1 MDMNVFVYAASTSA
15 EGTHLIRDVRQAA
28 PKAGLEIFRTY
39 QSLSERLLKPKNTL
53 SVAILFAPTKEELL
67 ALVPLRESFRET
79 KVLLILQDQDRET
92 ISLAHRLF
100 PTYLSYT
107 ENNYSR
113 TLSVLQNLLDS
124 HQNRS
129 GLEGMGA

>member
-1 MDMNVFVYAASTSA
+1 M
-15 EGTHLIRDVRQAA
+15 
-28 PKAGLEIFRTY
+28 
-39 QSLSERLLKPKNTL
+39 
-53 SVAILFAPTKEELL
+53 
-67 ALVPLRESFRET
+67 ET
-79 KVLLILQDQDRET
+79 KILLILEVQDKET

-100 PTYLSYT
+100 PTYVSYT

-113 TLSVLQNLLDS
+113 TLSVLQNLMDS

>member
-1 MDMNVFVYAASTSA
+1 MNVFVYAASTSA
-15 EGTHLIRDVRQAA
+15 KGSHLIRDVRHAA

-39 QSLSERLLKPKNTL
+39 QSLSERLLKPRNTL
-53 SVAILFAPTKEELL
+53 SIAILFAPTREELM
-67 ALVPLRESFRET
+67 ALIPLRESFRET
-79 KVLLILQDQDRET
+79 KILLILQDQDKET

-100 PTYLSYT
+100 PTYVSYT
-107 ENNYSR
+107 ENHYSR
-113 TLSVLQNLLDS
+113 TLSVLQNLIDS